1 MPLIDLTF
9 LFDVWFQE
17 FKIKV
22 KTGVFF
28 SHVLVVDSNFFLN
41 ENFDLLQALQSIFRQ
56 EKFVGREER
65 RNFFVE
71 YYPLHTAE
79 YATDFY
85 LSDWLYSLWR
95 GIKGNTQH
103 ERTAQ

>member
-1 MPLIDLTF
+1 MPRIELSF

-28 SHVLVVDSNFFLN
+28 FHVLVVDSNFFLN
-41 ENFDLLQALQSIFRQ
+41 EKFDLLQALQSIFWR

-65 RNFFVE
+65 RDFLMKYN
-71 YYPLHTAE
+71 PLHTAE
-79 YATDFY
+79 YTTDF
-85 LSDWLYSLWR
+85 
-95 GIKGNTQH
+95 
-103 ERTAQ
+103 